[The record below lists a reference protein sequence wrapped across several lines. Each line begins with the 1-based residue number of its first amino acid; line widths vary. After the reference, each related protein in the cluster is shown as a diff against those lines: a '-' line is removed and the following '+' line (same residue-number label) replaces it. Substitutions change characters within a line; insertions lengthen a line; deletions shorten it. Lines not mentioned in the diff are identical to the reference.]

1 MRRPAAA
8 VGSALFFAAAPGVV
22 AGLVPGVLTG
32 WWEGDPWWGPLRVL
46 GFVLVAAGGLVLV
59 QAFARFVVE
68 GLGTPAPVAPAEH
81 LVVGGLYRH
90 VRNPM
95 YVAVTAAIAGQA
107 LIAGS
112 VVLLVY
118 GVVVW
123 AACAAFVRLHEEP
136 ALGRR
141 YGARYDAY
149 RREVPAW
156 IPRPRPWR

>member
-1 MRRPAAA
+1 MSRGAAAAGSTLFLVVPGVTGGLVPFLLTGWETEAIWLPLRVAGGIALAAGIAAA
-8 VGSALFFAAAPGVV
+8 V
-22 AGLVPGVLTG
+22 T
-32 WWEGDPWWGPLRVL
+32 
-46 GFVLVAAGGLVLV
+46 
-59 QAFARFVVE
+59 AFLHFVVE
-68 GLGTPAPVAPAEH
+68 GLGTPAPVAPPER

-95 YVAVTAAIAGQA
+95 YVAVTAAIAGRA